1 MGLACAEP
9 EITPDTNVGS
19 LQLGR
24 IITQG
29 RRYIAEVDGLRF
41 VAISGVVA
49 CHLSGYT
56 ILHHMTGAVSRPWE
70 VWMAKIL
77 DLGYYGVQL
86 FFVLSGFLLALPFAK
101 WRLGLGGKPSR
112 RTYYLR
118 RLTRLEPPYMLAM
131 LILFAGGFLAFGVH
145 GGVSHWPNL
154 VASLI
159 YQHNLIFGERSLIT
173 GVAWSLE
180 IEVQF
185 YLLAPL
191 LAAAFSIRHM
201 LWRRGILIAVMTM
214 VPMLRN
220 LLPSYWETRY
230 CSLPWFVEFFAAG
243 FLLADFYL
251 TDWDE
256 RPRHSYTWD
265 AASALAWPALAMLVL
280 EQWPSA
286 VIAPMILLAYV
297 SAFRGKVGSW
307 FFSRPLVTTIGGM
320 CYSLYLLHFSIISVT
335 GRIAR
340 RFEWGGTFTSRLIL
354 EALVGIPAVLAV
366 SGIYFVLIERP
377 CMVPDWP
384 SKLRDRMRNWRTR
397 GLEFG
402 RETTV

>member
-1 MGLACAEP
+1 MGIAGADGP
-9 EITPDTNVGS
+9 IRSNTNIGS
-19 LQLGR
+19 LPLGR
-24 IITQG
+24 IITKG
-29 RRYIAEVDGLRF
+29 RRYIAEVDGPRF
-41 VAISGVVA
+41 VAISGVVL

-56 ILHHMTGAVSRPWE
+56 ILHHMTGAVSRQWE
-70 VWMAKIL
+70 VWTAKIL

-101 WRLGLGGKPSR
+101 WRLGLGARPSL

-131 LILFAGGFLAFGVH
+131 LMLFAGGFMAFGMRT
-145 GGVSHWPNL
+145 GFSHWPNL

-159 YQHNLIFGERSLIT
+159 YQHNLIFGQRSLIT

-191 LAAAFSIRHM
+191 LAAIFSIRRVI
-201 LWRRGILIAVMTM
+201 LRRGILLAVMTI
-214 VPMLRN
+214 VPLLRN

-251 TDWDE
+251 ADWNE
-256 RPRHSYTWD
+256 MPRRSHAWD
-265 AASALAWPALAMLVL
+265 AASAVAWPVLAMLVMG
-280 EQWPSA
+280 QRSPA
-286 VIAPMILLAYV
+286 VIAPMVLLAYV
-297 SAFRGKVGSW
+297 GAFRGKVGSW
-307 FFSRPLVTTIGGM
+307 FFSRPLATTIGGM

-335 GRIAR
+335 GRFAR
-340 RFEWGGTFTSRLIL
+340 QFLWGGTFSHRLLL
-354 EALVGIPAVLAV
+354 EALIGVPAVIAV
-366 SGIYFVLIERP
+366 SGIYFVLVERP
-377 CMVPDWP
+377 CMDPEWP
-384 SKLRDRMRNWRTR
+384 SKLSEHVRNRRTSR
-397 GLEFG
+397 FPLS
-402 RETTV
+402 RETIV